1 MSPSGRAKRNITVFE
16 QETGLL
22 NMTRLEAGYV
32 KARLDWC
39 DVSDLVQVTL
49 KEIEKDLT
57 QQQILREVWG
67 PNALDQ
73 THYLRVSIA
82 HLRGKL
88 ERDVARP
95 QLITTEPGIGYRLM
109 AAG

>member
-57 QQQILREVWG
+57 QRQLCGKCGVPTPSIRPTTCACPSPICGESWSATSPVRSSSP
-67 PNALDQ
+67 PNPAL
-73 THYLRVSIA
+73 
-82 HLRGKL
+82 
-88 ERDVARP
+88 
-95 QLITTEPGIGYRLM
+95 GIG
-109 AAG
+109 